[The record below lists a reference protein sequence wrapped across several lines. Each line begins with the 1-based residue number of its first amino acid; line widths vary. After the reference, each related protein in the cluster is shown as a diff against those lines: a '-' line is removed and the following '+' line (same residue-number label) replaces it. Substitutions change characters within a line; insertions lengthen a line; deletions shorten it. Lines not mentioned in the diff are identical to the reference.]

1 VLIDVARLLRD
12 TPIWLSYTVSRT
24 LVHSTSGIAG
34 ASLNAMVWGVG
45 SRVPHRLSHL
55 VGASSPHA
63 HVRLGVRLQC
73 HQPYHSHPGHISSPK
88 PPSIAHP
95 SSIAVGNG
103 FVLPITSVGD
113 SVLPESFYLNDV
125 LVAPNLIESL
135 LSVCHFTTNNSCSWS
150 LIHLTCQLKTL
161 LPSVCLPDTT
171 AQVHSTSSYFN
182 YPYPVCCPVRP
193 SNRCF
198 LSHLA
203 SSPWPPQL

>member
-1 VLIDVARLLRD
+1 
-12 TPIWLSYTVSRT
+12 
-24 LVHSTSGIAG
+24 
-34 ASLNAMVWGVG
+34 MVWGVG
-45 SRVPHRLSHL
+45 PRVPHRLSHL

-135 LSVCHFTTNNSCSWS
+135 LSVCHFTTNNSCSMEFDPFDLS
-150 LIHLTCQLKTL
+150 IKDLATKCVLARY
-161 LPSVCLPDTT
+161 D
-171 AQVHSTSSYFN
+171 STSPLYTLPLPTSTTPTLCAVLYT
-182 YPYPVCCPVRP
+182 
-193 SNRCF
+193 
-198 LSHLA
+198 LATAA
-203 SSPWPPQL
+203 SSATWHRRHGHLSFDVLSKLSSSPTITCPR